1 LPSPLFVQILVSL
14 VQSDKCT
21 AHQTRLKRCPAETLS
36 PAISILE
43 ESFNCDSVMKPLE
56 IKSVQR
62 PGWEIVFRQ
71 ARIPDD
77 EIKINVDLSRVACQA
92 LTNNAVTAETR
103 LPSAPRSAKSFV
115 ARCTTDSI

>member
-1 LPSPLFVQILVSL
+1 MLY
-14 VQSDKCT
+14 
-21 AHQTRLKRCPAETLS
+21 QTRLKRCPAETLS

-71 ARIPDD
+71 ARLPDD
-77 EIKINVDLSRVACQA
+77 EIKINVDELY
-92 LTNNAVTAETR
+92 
-103 LPSAPRSAKSFV
+103 FV
-115 ARCTTDSI
+115 EGCMSSLGQ

>member
-1 LPSPLFVQILVSL
+1 MPSPLFVQILVSL

-21 AHQTRLKRCPAETLS
+21 AYQTRLNRFPAETLS

-62 PGWEIVFRQ
+62 PGWEILFRQ
-71 ARIPDD
+71 ARPDD
-77 EIKINVDLSRVACQA
+77 EIKINVDELY
-92 LTNNAVTAETR
+92 
-103 LPSAPRSAKSFV
+103 FV
-115 ARCTTDSI
+115 ESCMSSPDQ